1 MVYLDTNVFV
11 YAGIE
16 QDLARKDKALRLIR
30 SLTEKSELR
39 LSVLVLQEL
48 VFTMAKLRMDA
59 ELIKGGFTWYSKYI
73 AWEIS
78 QEDFISAVELGLEL
92 DYLRNINDLVHLK
105 VAGRYCSKLITF
117 DQDFKKMQGH
127 THIEIEILS

>member
-39 LSVLVLQEL
+39 LSVLVLQ
-48 VFTMAKLRMDA
+48 
-59 ELIKGGFTWYSKYI
+59 
-73 AWEIS
+73 
-78 QEDFISAVELGLEL
+78 
-92 DYLRNINDLVHLK
+92 
-105 VAGRYCSKLITF
+105 
-117 DQDFKKMQGH
+117 
-127 THIEIEILS
+127 

>member
-1 MVYLDTNVFV
+1 
-11 YAGIE
+11 
-16 QDLARKDKALRLIR
+16 LRLIR
-30 SLTEKSELR
+30 SLAESSELR
-39 LSVLVLQEL
+39 LSLLVLQEL

-59 ELIKGGFTWYSKYI
+59 ELIRGDFTWYSKYI

-105 VAGRYCSKLITF
+105 VAERYCSKLITF
-117 DQDFKKMQGH
+117 DQDFKKMQEH